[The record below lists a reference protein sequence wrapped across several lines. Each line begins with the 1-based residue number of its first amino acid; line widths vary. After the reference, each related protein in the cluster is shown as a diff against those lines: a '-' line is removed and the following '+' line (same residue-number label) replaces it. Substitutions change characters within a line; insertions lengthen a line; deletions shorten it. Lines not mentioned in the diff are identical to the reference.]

1 MTVFLIGSLI
11 VLLLFG
17 IIAACKRD
25 TTDPANAGP
34 ALPYRLDAPDATFD
48 LPEELSEISGLA
60 MSSDG
65 RHLLAVNDE
74 EGTVFLLHPET
85 GALESS
91 RVFGKKGDY
100 EGIEMVG
107 SDIFAVKSNGTL
119 VRIPETGDTSIYATH
134 LNEEN
139 DVEGLGYDSTRNCLM
154 LACKG
159 KSGKGDVL
167 KGKKAVYAFD
177 LATLRLNET
186 PAYVIDR
193 DEIGR
198 LKGAGA
204 GFWENLL
211 GIFSSGDDA
220 RAFGPSGLAFS
231 PLDNNLYIIASVGK
245 VLVVLNPD
253 GKIIRVE
260 KLDPDR
266 FKQPEGL
273 CFDRSGRLYISSEGG
288 KHQGRIFRFSPR
300 DGQRVD

>member
-1 MTVFLIGSLI
+1 VSFFSFIP
-11 VLLLFG
+11 
-17 IIAACKRD
+17 K
-25 TTDPANAGP
+25 PARSNPAG
-34 ALPYRLDAPDATFD
+34 F
-48 LPEELSEISGLA
+48 
-60 MSSDG
+60 
-65 RHLLAVNDE
+65 
-74 EGTVFLLHPET
+74 
-85 GALESS
+85 
-91 RVFGKKGDY
+91 FGKKGDY

-107 SDIFAVKSNGTL
+107 SDIFAVKSNGTI
-119 VRIPETGDTSIYATH
+119 VRIGEGGDTSIYTTH

-139 DVEGLGYDSTRNCLM
+139 DVEGLGYDATRNCLM

-167 KGKKAVYAFD
+167 KGKKAIYAFD
-177 LATLRLNET
+177 LAALRLNET

-211 GIFSSGDDA
+211 GVFSSGDDA

-288 KHQGRIFRFSPR
+288 KHKGRIFRFSPVGGR
-300 DGQRVD
+300 